1 MMRSGAFAFLG
12 LFDTP
17 FVCAVGLEAG
27 LAGDDRADR
36 RAVMCPSLRRCS
48 TLAHAVR
55 QRVRRWRSQCG
66 LGERLYAKTE
76 PAHTLERATERE
88 DLAKQGL
95 PYAGRAYYY
104 YLTYCLKNF
113 SLTLSLS

>member
-36 RAVMCPSLRRCS
+36 RAVICVPSS
-48 TLAHAVR
+48 DAVPR
-55 QRVRRWRSQCG
+55 
-66 LGERLYAKTE
+66 
-76 PAHTLERATERE
+76 
-88 DLAKQGL
+88 
-95 PYAGRAYYY
+95 
-104 YLTYCLKNF
+104 
-113 SLTLSLS
+113 SLTRFVKCAEVSFRPWVLQ

>member
-55 QRVRRWRSQCG
+55 QQC
-66 LGERLYAKTE
+66 AKVELT
-76 PAHTLERATERE
+76 ACVYF
-88 DLAKQGL
+88 
-95 PYAGRAYYY
+95 PYAGEIP
-104 YLTYCLKNF
+104 
-113 SLTLSLS
+113 LSLSLALEA